1 MSEPADRPDAMK
13 IAPALPFAVGS
24 GSCFAVLLAVLVLF
38 PVLLPVIGRSIGCAG
53 PDCRT
58 LVLGVTLAGKLLLVV
73 GLAAALARL
82 WLRRLRGLGLP
93 VWIVLCVPLALA
105 ADWSW
110 LVLARMPWSVAFD
123 LGLWSA
129 PRPVF
134 IAGLAVA
141 TAWLAALRP
150 GPAGVPDFACRVAV
164 AVMAAGFA
172 LAVCDLAAGPGSRLL
187 GGSALEPVRALLG
200 QARSLAL
207 PLLLV
212 SLMLLAPLT
221 LAQRGF
227 VRS

>member
-1 MSEPADRPDAMK
+1 MSETADRPEALT
-13 IAPALPFAVGS
+13 IAPVLPFAVGS
-24 GSCFAVLLAVLVLF
+24 GSCFAVLLAVLVVF
-38 PVLLPVIGRSIGCAG
+38 PALLPVIGRSVGCAG

-58 LVLGVTLAGKLLLVV
+58 LVLGVTLTGKLLLVG
-73 GLAAALARL
+73 GLAVALGRL
-82 WLRRLRGLGLP
+82 WLWRLRGLGLP
-93 VWIVLCVPLALA
+93 LWIVLCVPLALA

-150 GPAGVPDFACRVAV
+150 GPAGIPDFACRVAV

-172 LAVCDLAAGPGSRLL
+172 LAVCDLVAGPGSRILD
-187 GGSALEPVRALLG
+187 GSALEPVRALLG

-221 LAQRGF
+221 LAQRGL

>member
-1 MSEPADRPDAMK
+1 MSETVDLPDPPHT
-13 IAPALPFAVGS
+13 APALHFAVAS
-24 GSCFAVLLAVLVLF
+24 GSCFAVLIAVLVLF
-38 PVLLPVIGRSIGCAG
+38 PALLPVIGRSVGCAG
-53 PDCRT
+53 PDCRQ
-58 LVLGVTLAGKLLLVV
+58 VALGITLAGKLVLLA

-82 WLRRLRGLGLP
+82 WLLRLRALGLP
-93 VWIVLCVPLALA
+93 LWLVLGVPLALA
-105 ADWSW
+105 ADWTW
-110 LVLARMPWSVAFD
+110 LVLARMPWFVAFE

-150 GPAGVPDFACRVAV
+150 GPAAVPDFACRVAV
-164 AVMAAGFA
+164 AVVVAGCA
-172 LAVCDLAAGPGSRLL
+172 LALCDLVAGPGSRDV

-207 PLLLV
+207 PLLLA

-221 LAQRGF
+221 LAQRGL